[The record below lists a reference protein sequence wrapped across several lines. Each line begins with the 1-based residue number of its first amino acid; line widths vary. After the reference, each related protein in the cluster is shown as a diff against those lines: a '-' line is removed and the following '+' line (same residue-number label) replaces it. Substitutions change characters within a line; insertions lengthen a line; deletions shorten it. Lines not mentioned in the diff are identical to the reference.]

1 MQNSYC
7 GASTLCRGA
16 IDYFENCSFGFLQV
30 GDDFEEVFRLGIAGG
45 AEHAHEHLGGTA
57 EILAQLHKADRA
69 VDVFAED
76 GFAGVDIAGDH
87 AADGLTEQGSAE
99 AGAVLQPCLDGFVE
113 AFSQSHYSSLLCYL
127 PGPMVT

>member
-45 AEHAHEHLGGTA
+45 AEHAHEDLGGTA

-69 VDVFAED
+69 VDVLAED
-76 GFAGVDIAGDH
+76 GFSGVDVAGDH
-87 AADGLTEQGSAE
+87 AADGFAEQGAAE
-99 AGAVLQPCLDGFVE
+99 AGALLEAAFDRVVE
-113 AFSQSHYSSLLCYL
+113 ILGEGHSSSRFR
-127 PGPMVT
+127 TS